1 MGNSAGDCSPR
12 RDVIKMLEEAQRRRE
27 LLAKYGSIARQA
39 RTAQLPHPGD
49 SAAAGSGSGG
59 GTPPQADPAH

>member
-1 MGNSAGDCSPR
+1 
-12 RDVIKMLEEAQRRRE
+12 MLEEAQRRRE

-59 GTPPQADPAH
+59 STPPQADPAH